1 MERSREGFARMKTQ
15 TAPGSA
21 GGLQHDRRRVKENPR
36 QSRGLPTCEGASVTE
51 PIAHQPHVN
60 INERPGAVDDALTQI
75 RDSLRGLRF
84 GSVNIIV
91 QDGVVIQ
98 IDRTEK
104 RRLRVDRNKP

>member
-1 MERSREGFARMKTQ
+1 MLDIPHPASDPTPRGVNMFTGG
-15 TAPGSA
+15 TAVAEPVSN
-21 GGLQHDRRRVKENPR
+21 QPENVR
-36 QSRGLPTCEGASVTE
+36 DD
-51 PIAHQPHVN
+51 QPATSGEA
-60 INERPGAVDDALTQI
+60 ISQI

-104 RRLRVDRNKP
+104 KRLRTPRTNG

>member
-1 MERSREGFARMKTQ
+1 MIGGGVVVMDPISQPVHATVKPERTGPADE
-15 TAPGSA
+15 
-21 GGLQHDRRRVKENPR
+21 
-36 QSRGLPTCEGASVTE
+36 
-51 PIAHQPHVN
+51 
-60 INERPGAVDDALTQI
+60 ALNQI

-104 RRLRVDRNKP
+104 RRLRCNRNSSS

>member
-1 MERSREGFARMKTQ
+1 MSHRAKDRTFRRNCRVGMDEMF
-15 TAPGSA
+15 A
-21 GGLQHDRRRVKENPR
+21 GGVIVSEPNSQ
-36 QSRGLPTCEGASVTE
+36 QSNIPTDDGGA
-51 PIAHQPHVN
+51 P
-60 INERPGAVDDALTQI
+60 VDAISQI

-104 RRLRVDRNKP
+104 RRIRGNRNHSPIA

>member
-1 MERSREGFARMKTQ
+1 MGI
-15 TAPGSA
+15 
-21 GGLQHDRRRVKENPR
+21 GGI
-36 QSRGLPTCEGASVTE
+36 TVTE
-51 PIAHQPHVN
+51 PISHQPHIPGRERSSAADEA
-60 INERPGAVDDALTQI
+60 INEI

-104 RRLRVDRNKP
+104 NRLRTNRAPGN